1 MSRTHHHNKHLRD
14 MNLHHIIWQC
24 NKDWANINEPENK
37 RIVEITKH
45 EALNCLMKHNQ
56 EPQKQL
62 EVMYNEWWK
71 GVLSTKADELIKA
84 LIAMP
89 REEFYHKFML
99 KWNENKWK

>member
-1 MSRTHHHNKHLRD
+1 
-14 MNLHHIIWQC
+14 
-24 NKDWANINEPENK
+24 
-37 RIVEITKH
+37 
-45 EALNCLMKHNQ
+45 MKHNQ

-89 REEFYHKFML
+89 KEQFYPKFMI
-99 KWNENKWK
+99 K